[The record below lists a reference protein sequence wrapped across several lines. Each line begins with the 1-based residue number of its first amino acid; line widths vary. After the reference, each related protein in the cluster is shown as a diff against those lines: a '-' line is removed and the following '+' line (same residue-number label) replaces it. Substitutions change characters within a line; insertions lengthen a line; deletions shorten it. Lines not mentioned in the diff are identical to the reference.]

1 MGLNLYKSFSEESL
15 VEGCRRNNERAQR
28 TFYEKFSPQMFPLC
42 LRYLREVNAAED
54 VMISGFMKAFDKIH
68 SYSGKGSLGAWVRKI
83 MINQA
88 LEYLRKN
95 KPMHLQMTVEN
106 VEYRPELSYA
116 PEHLEAEDLMGMVCR
131 LPLGYR
137 TVFNLY
143 AIEGYSHKEIGE
155 LLGISENTSKSQLSR
170 ARALLQKILLEE
182 KNSII
187 PKVPNQ

>member
-15 VEGCRRNNERAQR
+15 VEGCRRKNERAQR
-28 TFYEKFSPQMFPLC
+28 TFYEKFSPQMYPLC

-68 SYSGKGSLGAWVRKI
+68 TYSGKGSLGAWVRRI

-95 KPMHLQMTVEN
+95 RTMHLQLNVEN
-106 VEYRPELSYA
+106 VDYHPELSYA
-116 PEHLEAEDLMGMVCR
+116 PEHLEAEDLMDMVCR

-155 LLGISENTSKSQLSR
+155 LLDISENTSKSQLSR

-182 KNSII
+182 KKSII